1 MIAVTFA
8 LPQESKEF
16 LSTLRKRE
24 PDGNRSIIIGHAGA
38 RKIALAHTGVGGN
51 AATANVRTLLAA
63 HRPDYLICAGFAG
76 ALDDR
81 LRVGDLLVATN
92 YSASE
97 LVARCRD
104 QCRESF
110 QFADHPMPSHNLSS
124 VDHRNAP
131 CIFFGSLTSHVTVVE
146 TRAAKAD
153 LALQTGALGVDMETD
168 AVAAEC
174 ARVSIPL
181 LAMRVISDAAATN
194 LPLPI
199 DYWFDLK
206 RQRPRPFALM
216 AYLARHPGRVLPFA
230 RFVSAL
236 PRLRAIL
243 ARAILATIN

>member
-16 LSTLRKRE
+16 LSTLRNRE
-24 PDGNRSIIIGHAGA
+24 SNGGIIIGHAGA
-38 RKIALAHTGVGGN
+38 QKIALAHTGVGGD
-51 AATANVRTLLAA
+51 AARTNVRNLLAA

-76 ALDDR
+76 ALDGR

-92 YSASE
+92 YSASQ
-97 LVARCRD
+97 LVARCREH
-104 QCRESF
+104 CRESF
-110 QFADHPMPSHNLSS
+110 RFADDPVQFTPISS
-124 VDHRNAP
+124 GDGRAAP

-153 LALQTGALGVDMETD
+153 LALRTGALGVDMETD

-181 LAMRVISDAAATN
+181 LAMRVISDAAVTN
-194 LPLPI
+194 LPVPI
-199 DYWFDLK
+199 DHWFDLEL
-206 RQRPRPFALM
+206 QRPRPFALL

-230 RFVSAL
+230 HFVSAL
-236 PRLRAIL
+236 PRLRATL
-243 ARAILATIN
+243 TRAIVATIR